1 MADPSISLSGL
12 FILARDQAFLKTL
25 FFSADRG
32 SGLEC
37 VKIAE
42 IMRFPK
48 DDGFLF
54 NHVFGQDFT
63 RRRL

>member
-1 MADPSISLSGL
+1 M
-12 FILARDQAFLKTL
+12 FFKTL

-32 SGLEC
+32 SGLGC